1 MSNMIPRILDPS
13 IPSDGEKHLFS
24 RLESDPETS
33 NWTVLHSLNIAHH
46 KTQVMGEIDF
56 LVIIPNLC
64 IFAIEVKA
72 HRYVKFEDGL
82 WHLGKSGKTEF
93 RGPFKQINDA
103 VFSLVEYFKTKST
116 HLSNIPIF
124 PLVIFTHTELQHNSI
139 EWHPREVCS
148 AREYRKTPISNLLVS
163 REKSYRKELAKVKTA
178 KWFSSNDSRPNNDDI
193 KLVLEVVRPKIE
205 HLPISTSL
213 IKSLE
218 EDMEFFTKEQFIALD
233 AMADNQR
240 VIYKG
245 PAGVGKTILA
255 MEAALRAANQDH
267 KVLFLC
273 KNKLLTHYL
282 QEHSQ
287 HRNIDILSITQL
299 LEAQVD
305 KSFIKSQDRE
315 KDNYWKVNLPQ
326 EAYTNLIGKNAEYTF
341 LVMDE
346 AQDILINEDWV
357 DCIEL
362 FLKGGIASG
371 KWNIFGDFEL
381 QNLYSLFT
389 NDDLL
394 QNIKFRANNVA
405 SFNLTLNCRNLKEVS
420 NLNFSLSGLTIPY
433 SKYLRTNKPIS
444 ASKYYFYSS
453 EKDQFRKLRTQVTAL
468 LRSGFKPNDIVIL
481 SKVSELNSIAKKYF
495 NDLSARAYE
504 FSDKNVQFT
513 SIHKFKGL
521 EAPIIILTDFDE
533 IETNASKKLLYVGAS
548 RATES
553 VIYLLND
560 QIKNYIIKC

>member
-1 MSNMIPRILDPS
+1 MANMIPRILDPS
-13 IPSDGEKHLFS
+13 TPSDGEKHLFS
-24 RLESDPETS
+24 RLENDSGAS

-64 IFAIEVKA
+64 VFAIEVKA
-72 HRYVKFEDGL
+72 HRFVKFKNGL
-82 WHLGKSGKTEF
+82 WQLGKNGKAEF

-103 VFSLVEYFKTKST
+103 VFSMVEYFKTKST
-116 HLSNIPIF
+116 SLSKMPIF
-124 PLVIFTHTELQHNSI
+124 PLVIFTHTELKDNSI

-148 AREYRKTPISNLLVS
+148 AREYRKTPISKLLIS
-163 REKSYRKELAKVKTA
+163 RAKSFRKELTRTKTA

-193 KLVLEVVRPKIE
+193 KLILEVVRPKIE
-205 HLPISTSL
+205 HLPISASFR
-213 IKSLE
+213 KSLE
-218 EDMEFFTKEQFIALD
+218 QDMEFFTKEQFVALD

-255 MEAALRAANQDH
+255 IEAALRAAKQDH

-273 KNKLLTHYL
+273 KNRLLTEYL
-282 QEHSQ
+282 QEHTQ
-287 HRNIDILSITQL
+287 HCNIDILSITQL
-299 LEAQVD
+299 LEAHVD
-305 KSFIKSQDRE
+305 KLFINNQDRE
-315 KDNYWKVNLPQ
+315 NDNYWKVNLPQ
-326 EAYTNLIGKNAEYTF
+326 EAYTNLIDKNIEYTF
-341 LVMDE
+341 LIMDE
-346 AQDILINEDWV
+346 AQDILINEAWV

-362 FLKGGIASG
+362 LLKGGIACG
-371 KWNIFGDFEL
+371 EWNIFGDFEL
-381 QNLYSLFT
+381 QNLYSLYT
-389 NDDLL
+389 HDDLL
-394 QNIKFRANNVA
+394 SDIKSRANNVA
-405 SFNLTLNCRNLKEVS
+405 SFNLTINCRNLKEVS
-420 NLNFSLSGLTIPY
+420 SLNFSLSGLTSPY
-433 SKYLRTNKPIS
+433 SKYLRTNKPIA

-453 EKDQFRKLRTQVTAL
+453 EKDQLIKLREQVSAL

-481 SKVSELNSIAKKYF
+481 SKVSESKSIAKKYL
-495 NDLSARAYE
+495 NDLSTTAFA
-504 FSDKNVQFT
+504 FSDNKVQFT

-533 IETNASKKLLYVGAS
+533 IETNASKKLLYAGAT

>member
-1 MSNMIPRILDPS
+1 MANMIPRILDPS

-24 RLESDPETS
+24 RLENDSGAS

-64 IFAIEVKA
+64 VFAIEVKA
-72 HRYVKFEDGL
+72 HRFVKFEDGL
-82 WHLGKSGKTEF
+82 WHLGKKGKAVF

-103 VFSLVEYFKTKST
+103 VFSMVEYFKTKST
-116 HLSNIPIF
+116 NLSNIPIF

-148 AREYRKTPISNLLVS
+148 AREYRKTPISKLLIS
-163 REKSYRKELAKVKTA
+163 RAKSYRKELTRTKTA

-193 KLVLEVVRPKIE
+193 KLILEVVRPKIE
-205 HLPISTSL
+205 HLPISTSFR
-213 IKSLE
+213 KSLE
-218 EDMEFFTKEQFIALD
+218 QDMEFFTKEQFIALD

-255 MEAALRAANQDH
+255 MEVALRAAKQGH

-273 KNKLLTHYL
+273 KNRLLTQYL

-305 KSFIKSQDRE
+305 KSFINKQDRE
-315 KDNYWKVNLPQ
+315 KDSYWKINLPQ
-326 EAYTNLIGKNAEYTF
+326 EAYTNLIDKDTEYTF
-341 LVMDE
+341 LIMDE

-362 FLKGGIASG
+362 LLKGGIASG

-381 QNLYSLFT
+381 QNLYSIF
-389 NDDLL
+389 NYDDLL
-394 QNIKFRANNVA
+394 KDLKFRANNVA
-405 SFNLTLNCRNLKEVS
+405 SYNLTLNCRNLKEVS
-420 NLNFSLSGLTIPY
+420 SLNFSLSGLKSPY
-433 SKYLRTNKPIS
+433 SKFLRTNKPIS

-453 EKDQFRKLRTQVTAL
+453 EKDQFKKLKEQISTL
-468 LRSGFKPNDIVIL
+468 LHTGFKPNDIVIL
-481 SKVSELNSIAKKYF
+481 SKVSESKSIAHRYL
-495 NDLSARAYE
+495 NDLSTKAFS
-504 FSDKNVQFT
+504 FSDNEVQFT
-513 SIHKFKGL
+513 SIHRFKGL

-533 IETNASKKLLYVGAS
+533 IESNASKKLLYAGAS

-560 QIKNYIIKC
+560 QIKKYIIKC

>member
-1 MSNMIPRILDPS
+1 MANMIPRILDPS

-24 RLESDPETS
+24 RLENDSGAS

-64 IFAIEVKA
+64 VFAIEVKA
-72 HRYVKFEDGL
+72 HRFVKFEDGL
-82 WHLGKSGKTEF
+82 WYLGQKGKAVF

-103 VFSLVEYFKTKST
+103 VFSMVEYFKTKST
-116 HLSNIPIF
+116 NLSNIPIF
-124 PLVIFTHTELQHNSI
+124 PLVIFTHTDLQHNSI

-148 AREYRKTPISNLLVS
+148 AREYRKTPISKLLIS
-163 REKSYRKELAKVKTA
+163 RAKSYRKELTRTKTA
-178 KWFSSNDSRPNNDDI
+178 KWFSSNDNRPNSDDI
-193 KLVLEVVRPKIE
+193 NLILEVVRPKIE
-205 HLPISTSL
+205 HLPISISFR
-213 IKSLE
+213 KSLE
-218 EDMEFFTKEQFIALD
+218 QDMDFFTKEQFIALD

-255 MEAALRAANQDH
+255 MEVALRAAKQGH

-287 HRNIDILSITQL
+287 HHNIDILSITQL
-299 LEAQVD
+299 LEALVD
-305 KSFIKSQDRE
+305 KSFINKQDRE
-315 KDNYWKVNLPQ
+315 KDSYWNINLPQ
-326 EAYTNLIGKNAEYTF
+326 EAYTNLIDKNSEYTF
-341 LVMDE
+341 LIMDE

-362 FLKGGIASG
+362 LLKGGVASG

-381 QNLYSLFT
+381 QNLYSIFKH
-389 NDDLL
+389 DDLL
-394 QNIKFRANNVA
+394 NNLKFRANNFA
-405 SFNLTLNCRNLKEVS
+405 SYNLTLNCRNLKEVS
-420 NLNFSLSGLTIPY
+420 GLNFSLSGLKSPY
-433 SKYLRTNKPIS
+433 SKFLRTNKPIS

-453 EKDQFRKLRTQVTAL
+453 EKDQFKKLKEQISTL
-468 LRSGFKPNDIVIL
+468 LHTGFKPNDIVIL
-481 SKVSELNSIAKKYF
+481 SKVSESKSIAHRYL
-495 NDLSARAYE
+495 NDLNAIA
-504 FSDKNVQFT
+504 FSFSGNEVQFT
-513 SIHKFKGL
+513 SIHRFKGL

-533 IETNASKKLLYVGAS
+533 IESNASKKLLYAGAS

-560 QIKNYIIKC
+560 QIKKYIMKC